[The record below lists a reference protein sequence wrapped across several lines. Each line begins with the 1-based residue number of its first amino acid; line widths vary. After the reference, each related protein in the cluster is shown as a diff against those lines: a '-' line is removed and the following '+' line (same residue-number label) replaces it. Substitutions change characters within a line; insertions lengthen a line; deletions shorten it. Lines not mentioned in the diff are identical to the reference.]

1 MTLVDEIDDL
11 GEVFSWFKEN
21 IDILMPS
28 ELIKMSESSFSIQIL
43 PTHKQNNQGTTVLNR
58 LSRSCDRS

>member
-28 ELIKMSESSFSIQIL
+28 ELIKMTGSSFSIQIL
-43 PTHKQNNQGTTVLNR
+43 SIHKQNNQEPTVYNV
-58 LSRSCDRS
+58 